1 MSPLAPLLAFQV
13 RTELELQ
20 SALHIRRRLLC
31 LWNCRRI
38 HVIADSMCGAARAY
52 PSRSPLMPKD
62 FLRNSLWSVSRGYG
76 SRCACNA
83 RRLEQRT

>member
-1 MSPLAPLLAFQV
+1 MPPLAPLLASQV
-13 RTELELQ
+13 RTGLELQ
-20 SALHIRRRLLC
+20 AALHIRRQLLC
-31 LWNCRRI
+31 LWQCRRI
-38 HVIADSMCGAARAY
+38 RKIAGSMCGAARAY